1 MLPGRL
7 LLICLSILV
16 LLAPP
21 DTARADAP
29 RVGLV
34 LAGGGARGLA
44 HIGVIKYLE
53 EQGIRVDAI
62 AGTSMGSII
71 GGLYASGLN
80 AAEIEE
86 VALNLDWRYA
96 FDDDTPRERLPF
108 RRKEED
114 FDFLI
119 GAAMRFK
126 AGKLRL
132 PLGVIEGQHLNFVL
146 HDLVAHTRR
155 IHDFDALP
163 IPYRAVAADIVTG
176 EAVVLKEGDL
186 ALAMRASMSIPGVF
200 APVEIGEHLL
210 VDGGIAKNIPVDV
223 VQAMGVDRLVVVDIG
238 TPLAPRAKLDSALA
252 LIDQLTNIMTR
263 VNSEAQLALMG
274 EGDVLLKPA
283 LDEAGIT
290 STSFDQTAEAIRL
303 GYAAAQ
309 AAGTELAALA
319 SAEEIERVAKRPKL
333 VLPVIAEVRVETDAP
348 VSRELL
354 RSMITQPLGERL
366 DRKRIE
372 RDIADIYGLDE
383 FSRVDYSVL
392 REDAGYALVV
402 DARANPR
409 GDNILKLG
417 MNWDQDTRGDSEF
430 GLRASWH
437 QRGLNR
443 LGGEWYT
450 ATQVGG
456 LSSFFTQWYQPI
468 DTARL
473 LFADT
478 SYSFEQR
485 QLNLSV
491 DGELL
496 ARAVVDR
503 HHFEIAP
510 GYNFGNKAR
519 VRLGAYGGTSNT
531 DIQIG
536 SPLLSSASENDGG
549 WFAELRADTLDRAYF
564 PGRGLL
570 LATRYSEGDEDW
582 GAAADYEAW
591 TTRLNYSY
599 SLGDNTFSVLGRWS
613 QLDLDSRGDGSVQLT
628 LPSQVFTLGGF
639 LQLSGYTRDSLAGNY
654 LGYGALVYYRRLTE
668 QSILP
673 VDFPVYAGA
682 SLETGNTWF
691 DKDRASFDDMV
702 NAGSLFL
709 GVDSPLGP
717 IYLGVGF
724 GEGNQRAL
732 YLQIGQVLD

>member
-1 MLPGRL
+1 MLHGRL
-7 LLICLSILV
+7 FCQFLALLL
-16 LLAPP
+16 LLAPFVG
-21 DTARADAP
+21 THAEAP

-53 EQGIRVDAI
+53 EQGIRVEAV

-71 GGLYASGLN
+71 GGLYASGLS

-86 VALNLDWRYA
+86 IALNLDWRYA
-96 FDDDTPRERLPF
+96 FDDSTPRERLPF

-119 GAAMRFK
+119 GAEMRFK
-126 AGKLRL
+126 EGKLRL
-132 PLGVIEGQHLNFVL
+132 PMGVIEGQHLNFVL

-155 IHDFDALP
+155 IHDFDQLP
-163 IPYRAVAADIVTG
+163 IPFRAVAADIVTG
-176 EAVVLKEGDL
+176 EPVVLSEGDL

-238 TPLAPRAKLDSALA
+238 TPLAPREKLDSALA

-263 VNSEAQLALMG
+263 SNSEAQLARMR

-283 LDEAGIT
+283 LDAAGVT
-290 STSFDQTAEAIRL
+290 STSFDRTDLAIRL
-303 GYAAAQ
+303 GYEAAR
-309 AAGTELAALA
+309 AAGAALAALA
-319 SAEEIERVAKRPKL
+319 SPAEIERVAKRPRL

-348 VSRELL
+348 VSRKLL
-354 RSMITQPLGERL
+354 RGMVSQPLGEKL
-366 DRKRIE
+366 DRKRLE

-392 REDAGYALVV
+392 REESGNALVV

-409 GDNILKLG
+409 GENILKLG
-417 MNWDQDTRGDSEF
+417 LSWDQDTRGDSEF

-450 ATQVGG
+450 AAQLGG
-456 LSSFFTQWYQPI
+456 LSSFRTQFYQPI

-473 LFADT
+473 LFADAG
-478 SYSFEQR
+478 YSFEQR

-503 HHFEIAP
+503 HHVEIAP
-510 GYNFGNKAR
+510 GYNIGNLAR
-519 VRLGAYGGTSNT
+519 VRTGVYAGTSNT
-531 DIQIG
+531 DIEIG

-549 WFAELRADTLDRAYF
+549 WFGELAIDTLDRAYF
-564 PGRGLL
+564 AGRGMLL
-570 LATRYSEGDEDW
+570 RSRYSHGDEDW
-582 GAAADYEAW
+582 GSAADYEAW
-591 TTRLNYSY
+591 STRVNYSY
-599 SLGDNTFSVLGRWS
+599 SVGANTFSLLGRWS
-613 QLDLDSRGDGSVQLT
+613 QLELDPGGDGSVRLT
-628 LPSQVFTLGGF
+628 LPSQVYTLGGF
-639 LQLSGYTRDSLAGNY
+639 LHLSGFTRDSLAGNY
-654 LGYGALVYYRRLTE
+654 LGYGALIYYRRLTR

-673 VDFPVYAGA
+673 VDLPVYAGA
-682 SLETGNTWF
+682 SLEAGNVWF
-691 DKDRASFDDMV
+691 DKDQAGFDDLL

-724 GEGNQRAL
+724 GENDQRAL
-732 YLQIGQVLD
+732 YLQVGQLFD